1 MMRTKDLQDVLTLID
16 SEQRQSVTKEN
27 IFDNPTRIYLVI
39 KSLYQNYKRRNVL
52 ELMQERVFDLKLPAP
67 PA

>member
-1 MMRTKDLQDVLTLID
+1 MIRSKDLQELLALID
-16 SEQRQSVTKEN
+16 NEQRQSVTREN

-39 KSLYQNYKRRNVL
+39 KSLYQNYKRKNVL